1 MSDFSSSI
9 FSLRYHL
16 HFSSALFQHYPSKGE
31 ETMVQTVI
39 GYVSKDDVDSL
50 DVDPENIT
58 EKVLE
63 ENDLTLV
70 DDYDLS
76 TMYKEFLDEIYPEVV
91 LGYSHFSPSEVI
103 ENLDPISYR
112 VGRSEYESEYFYE
125 VMGERE

>member
-1 MSDFSSSI
+1 
-9 FSLRYHL
+9 
-16 HFSSALFQHYPSKGE
+16 
-31 ETMVQTVI
+31 MVQTVI

-103 ENLDPISYR
+103 ENLDPITYR
-112 VGRSEYESEYFYE
+112 VGKSDYESEYFYE
-125 VMGERE
+125 VFGEGE

>member
-1 MSDFSSSI
+1 
-9 FSLRYHL
+9 
-16 HFSSALFQHYPSKGE
+16 
-31 ETMVQTVI
+31 MVQTVI

>member
-1 MSDFSSSI
+1 
-9 FSLRYHL
+9 
-16 HFSSALFQHYPSKGE
+16 
-31 ETMVQTVI
+31 MVQTVI

-58 EKVLE
+58 KEVME

>member
-1 MSDFSSSI
+1 MSQVF
-9 FSLRYHL
+9 
-16 HFSSALFQHYPSKGE
+16 
-31 ETMVQTVI
+31 V
-39 GYVSKDDVDSL
+39 GYVLKDDVDSL

>member
-1 MSDFSSSI
+1 MSQVF
-9 FSLRYHL
+9 
-16 HFSSALFQHYPSKGE
+16 
-31 ETMVQTVI
+31 V
-39 GYVSKDDVDSL
+39 GYVLKDDVDSL

-58 EKVLE
+58 KEVME

-103 ENLDPISYR
+103 ENLDPTTYR
-112 VGRSEYESEYFYE
+112 VGKSDYESEYFYE
-125 VMGERE
+125 VFGEGE

>member
-1 MSDFSSSI
+1 
-9 FSLRYHL
+9 
-16 HFSSALFQHYPSKGE
+16 
-31 ETMVQTVI
+31 MVQTVI

-91 LGYSHFSPSEVI
+91 LGYSHFSPSEI
-103 ENLDPISYR
+103 LENLDPTTYR
-112 VGRSEYESEYFYE
+112 VGKSDYESEYFYE
-125 VMGERE
+125 VFGEGE